1 MFVSKNNIKMNKIK
15 KSIQGKYN
23 TNWVSLLNSNKINN
37 LTTSV
42 SNQLNHYS
50 DKPQGLWLAIG
61 DSWIDFI
68 ESEGMTGFINKY
80 CSAFKIDLKDHRLII
95 LSSVKDYINF
105 NKKYAKN
112 EDKIRWEEVSKE
124 YDGIIVHNPKGMSFK
139 LNMFWLYTW
148 DITSACIWRDEA
160 IKSVEEIYNDY
171 EPKVFG

>member
-1 MFVSKNNIKMNKIK
+1 
-15 KSIQGKYN
+15 
-23 TNWVSLLNSNKINN
+23 
-37 LTTSV
+37 
-42 SNQLNHYS
+42 
-50 DKPQGLWLAIG
+50 
-61 DSWIDFI
+61 
-68 ESEGMTGFINKY
+68 MTGFINKY